1 MNSPEEPT
9 RRCAVLGSPIAHSLS
24 PRLHSAAYEYLG
36 IDWEYDKHEVT
47 ESELPAFLE
56 GLDRSWRGLSLTM
69 PLKEV
74 ALECVDEASAMAT
87 IVSAVNTILLE
98 DDGRR
103 IGDNTD
109 VPGMVAALEE
119 RWIGR
124 PSYAAVIGGGATAR
138 SAIATLSA
146 LTDHVELFVRTPS
159 RAERLEQVA
168 SDLRVGCKV
177 RPWDER
183 EAALAAPLVMSTT
196 PPGGAD
202 DLAEKVTAS
211 PGTLL
216 DVTYAPWPTPLAAA
230 WYDAGGT
237 VVSGLDVLIH
247 QAVLQVV
254 LMTGRDVPV
263 SVLRAAGESAL
274 AERSG

>member
-1 MNSPEEPT
+1 MSNPQRAA

-24 PRLHSAAYEYLG
+24 PRLHGAAYDYLG

-47 ESELPAFLE
+47 ERELPAFLE

-87 IVSAVNTILLE
+87 IVSAVNTILFE

-124 PSYAAVIGGGATAR
+124 PSHGAVIGGGATAR

-146 LTDHVELFVRTPS
+146 LTDHVEVYVRTPS
-159 RAERLEQVA
+159 RAERLRQVA
-168 SDLRVGCKV
+168 ADLRVGCDV
-177 RPWDER
+177 RPWEER
-183 EAALAAPLVMSTT
+183 ESALSAPLVLSTT
-196 PPGGAD
+196 PRGGTD
-202 DLAEKVTAS
+202 DLFDKVPSS
-211 PGTLL
+211 PALLL

-230 WYDAGGT
+230 WYEAGGT

-254 LMTGRDVPV
+254 LMTGREVPV

>member
-1 MNSPEEPT
+1 MNGPVGPS

-36 IDWEYDKHEVT
+36 IDWEYGLHEVT

-87 IVSAVNTILLE
+87 IVSAANTILIE

-119 RWIGR
+119 RWISR
-124 PSYAAVIGGGATAR
+124 PSHGAVIGGGATAR

-146 LTDHVELFVRTPS
+146 LTDQVEVFVRTPS
-159 RAERLEQVA
+159 RAERLQQVA
-168 SDLRVGCKV
+168 ADLRVGCQV
-177 RPWDER
+177 RPWEER
-183 EAALAAPLVMSTT
+183 EAALAAPVVLSTT
-196 PPGGAD
+196 PAGGTD
-202 DLAEKVTAS
+202 DLADKVPGS
-211 PGTLL
+211 PATLL

-254 LMTGRDVPV
+254 AMTGREVPV

>member
-1 MNSPEEPT
+1 MNGPVGPS

-36 IDWEYDKHEVT
+36 IDWEYGRHEVT
-47 ESELPAFLE
+47 ESELPGFLA
-56 GLDRSWRGLSLTM
+56 GLDRTWRGLSLTM

-74 ALECVDEASAMAT
+74 ALDCVDEASPMAT
-87 IVSAVNTILLE
+87 IVSAANTILFE

-103 IGDNTD
+103 LADNTD

-124 PSYAAVIGGGATAR
+124 PSHGAVIGGGATAR

-146 LTDHVELFVRTPS
+146 LTDHVEVFVRTPS

-168 SDLRVGCKV
+168 ADLRVSVQV

-183 EAALAAPLVMSTT
+183 KSALAAPLVLSTT
-196 PPGGAD
+196 P
-202 DLAEKVTAS
+202 
-211 PGTLL
+211 
-216 DVTYAPWPTPLAAA
+216 
-230 WYDAGGT
+230 AGGT
-237 VVSGLDVLIH
+237 DDIADTVPESHSSETVGTVRALP
-247 QAVLQVV
+247 
-254 LMTGRDVPV
+254 MRD
-263 SVLRAAGESAL
+263 
-274 AERSG
+274 